1 MRADDAQQ
9 PGEIPAFDDEQYRRV
24 MAVYSAATDSLRGLR
39 TDIVLY
45 ASTRYLAA
53 QWVLARKEPL
63 PETFI
68 GPLALEITATIQR
81 FLGKP
86 EHN

>member
-1 MRADDAQQ
+1 MRADETQQ

-53 QWVLARKEPL
+53 QWVLMRRTPL
-63 PETFI
+63 PDEFI
-68 GPLALEITATIQR
+68 GPLALEITATIRR
-81 FLGKP
+81 FLDKP